1 MKRGWMLAVCLLV
14 ADCKCGAGGA
24 ADGAA
29 PWLDAGEDV
38 HVARA
43 LEIEE
48 LWTRAK
54 DGEDDELARLAAA
67 EGEHGLEERATMGAY
82 RVTALRA
89 MAFAPGF
96 SSLPV
101 LGAAAK
107 SGTEQEARAAVD
119 SADVIAAR
127 KRAQVDP
134 EDHDELMSGC
144 AALLDAAKDVTRPRP
159 IRVGAVRAL
168 RMLAD
173 YGCVARDAIPKDVDV
188 GAPASSGK

>member
-1 MKRGWMLAVCLLV
+1 ML
-14 ADCKCGAGGA
+14 ADCKCGAGGP

-38 HVARA
+38 QVARA
-43 LEIEE
+43 PEIEE
-48 LWTRAK
+48 LWARAK

-67 EGEHGLEERATMGAY
+67 EGEHGLEERATSGAH
-82 RVTALRA
+82 RLTALRA
-89 MAFAPGF
+89 MAFSPGF

-107 SGTEQEARAAVD
+107 SGTADEARAAVD
-119 SADVIAAR
+119 SADAIAAR

-144 AALLDAAKDVTRPRP
+144 AALLEAAKDASRPRP
-159 IRVGAVRAL
+159 VRVGAVRAL

-173 YGCVARDAIPKDVDV
+173 YGCVAQDAIPKDVDV
-188 GAPASSGK
+188 GTPASSR